1 LVNCFHLSIPVW
13 TGDIPAPLVD
23 VAPEDRDAGQSG
35 EVWRRKKREAP
46 VTKENGE
53 RGYPKYGTKRS
64 QRNKEGLR

>member
-1 LVNCFHLSIPVW
+1 MLRRTTATPDKTVKF
-13 TGDIPAPLVD
+13 GD
-23 VAPEDRDAGQSG
+23 G
-35 EVWRRKKREAP
+35 KKREAS